1 MSFTEA
7 GRLAALQQTIRVC
20 TVNDA
25 IEKIRCSRK
34 DPYGNSSAAG
44 YGNSESGRLSAA
56 LANSNCCVVA
66 PSSGTNCTTC
76 IDMGSGSGSGVGP
89 PRTIQAESQYIKKVA
104 AAAVACGPSGIGPYV
119 SPTTG
124 QIQRISAGGISESVR
139 IRRLQDE
146 VEYVDYTVNPNARF
160 LPYQRFFPPPC
171 PPAPVANNQP
181 LTQPR
186 FPCAPNVVGFT

>member
-7 GRLAALQQTIRVC
+7 GRLTALQQTIRAC

-66 PSSGTNCTTC
+66 PVVTSGTNCTTC
-76 IDMGSGSGSGVGP
+76 MDMGTGP
-89 PRTIQAESQYIKKVA
+89 PRTVQAESQYIKKVA

-119 SPTTG
+119 LPTTG

-146 VEYVDYTVNPNARF
+146 VEYIDYTINPNARF
-160 LPYQRFFPPPC
+160 LPYQRFFPTPC